1 MTETGVAGIL
11 AGWKL
16 GEIQWKTQPALSS
29 QCENLDLGDR
39 SVCEG
44 KERYRITFLATSE
57 SADSLIH
64 LLEDIQLDKH
74 HFVSDSIKK

>member
-44 KERYRITFLATSE
+44 KERYRITFLETS
-57 SADSLIH
+57 D
-64 LLEDIQLDKH
+64 
-74 HFVSDSIKK
+74 